1 MDCWR
6 RAGLVLAVMFVLGA
20 FAVAQDRDNRDYND
34 DRDHSNGPHRAYPN
48 GGYGNNDP
56 AYQYGY
62 KDGFDLGANAARTG
76 AAYNDHGGG
85 AYKHAN
91 NGFPGGNKGA
101 YQQRYRQAYMQGYR
115 AGYEQLRRAGS
126 SARHGDDDRG
136 DRGNNRPD
144 GQYGANPY
152 GGYANDEPAYQYGY
166 KDGFDL
172 GANAARTGA
181 AYNDHGSGAYN
192 HADDGFPG
200 GDKGA
205 YQQRYRQAYMQ
216 GYRAGYEQARGV
228 TISDKRC
235 G

>member
-1 MDCWR
+1 MNCWR
-6 RAGLVLAVMFVLGA
+6 RAGLVLAVMFVLGV
-20 FAVAQDRDNRDYND
+20 FAAAQDRDNRDYND
-34 DRDHSNGPHRAYPN
+34 DGDRSNGQHGAYRN
-48 GGYGNNDP
+48 GGYANNEP

-76 AAYNDHGGG
+76 AAYSDHGSG

-152 GGYANDEPAYQYGY
+152 GGYTNDEPASQYGY

-172 GANAARTGA
+172 GANAARTVA

-192 HADDGFPG
+192 HADNGFPG

-216 GYRAGYEQARGV
+216 GYRAGYEQARGGNHQ
-228 TISDKRC
+228 R
-235 G
+235 